1 MVIHLLRQLTR
12 GLKEVIAPLGQR
24 AENLSKTDPVGAG
37 GGGSVATDRRD
48 RSSRQIKAVVLSAA
62 DGMIRSQLQ
71 QARGNAS

>member
-37 GGGSVATDRRD
+37 GG
-48 RSSRQIKAVVLSAA
+48 
-62 DGMIRSQLQ
+62 
-71 QARGNAS
+71 